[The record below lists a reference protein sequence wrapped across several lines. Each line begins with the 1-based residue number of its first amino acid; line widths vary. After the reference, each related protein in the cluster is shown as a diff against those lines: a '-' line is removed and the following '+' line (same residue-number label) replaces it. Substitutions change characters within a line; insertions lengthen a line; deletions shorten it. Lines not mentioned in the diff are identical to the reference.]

1 MKSLW
6 IFPGQGGQHAGMLA
20 DVDPALREHVEEMLG
35 LKLLDTDAGYLDS
48 VQLQVGIELLQ
59 VSQINAL
66 LAAGLKPKLVAG
78 HSLGVF
84 AAAYA
89 IGSLQQDDLFPLVK
103 RRAELMQGAYPEG
116 YGMGVVV
123 GMSRRQVEALV
134 AQVHSDDHPVYA
146 SNQNAEDQT
155 ALSGELAAIDQVV
168 KLAKAHGATIAMRLK
183 VPVPSHSPLMASVAT
198 QLAALLESV
207 PLTKPNGIYL
217 ANNTGHAVRQV
228 PQVAADLSGNLAHP
242 VYFEAMMA
250 VAHDYQPDNIVNFSP
265 GRPFR
270 KVLGQKFG
278 DLHQV
283 NLDQMSVSDVVFL
296 LNKWERGTN

>member
-20 DVDPALREHVEEMLG
+20 GVDPTLQEHVEEMLD
-35 LKLLDTDAGYLDS
+35 LKLLDTDEAYQDS

-66 LAAGLKPKLVAG
+66 LAAGLKPHLVAG

-116 YGMGVVV
+116 FGMGVVV
-123 GMSRRQVEALV
+123 GMSRAQVEALV
-134 AQVHSDDHPVYA
+134 AQVHTAEHPVYA

-155 ALSGELAAIDQVV
+155 ALSGELLSIDEVV
-168 KLAKAHGATIAMRLK
+168 KLAKEHGATLAMRLK

-198 QLAALLESV
+198 QLAALLEAV

-250 VAHDYQPDNIVNFSP
+250 VAHDYQPDSIVNFSP

>member
-20 DVDPALREHVEEMLG
+20 GVDPALREHVEEMLG

-123 GMSRRQVEALV
+123 GMSRKQVEALV
-134 AQVHSDDHPVYA
+134 AQVHSDEHPVYA

-155 ALSGELAAIDQVV
+155 ALSGELDAIDQVV
-168 KLAKAHGATIAMRLK
+168 KLAKEHGATIAMRLK
-183 VPVPSHSPLMASVAT
+183 VPVPSHSPLMADVAT

-217 ANNTGHAVRQV
+217 ANNTGHAVRRV

>member
-1 MKSLW
+1 MNSLW
-6 IFPGQGGQHAGMLA
+6 IFPGQGGQYAGMLQN
-20 DVDPALREHVEEMLG
+20 VDKALRSHVEDLLG
-35 LKLLDTDAGYLDS
+35 LKLLDTDAAYQDS

-59 VSQINAL
+59 VAQVNAMH
-66 LAAGLKPKLVAG
+66 AAGLKPHLVAG

-89 IGSLQQDDLFPLVK
+89 IGSLAQDDLFRVVK
-103 RRAELMQGAYPEG
+103 RRAELMQGAYPQG

-123 GMSRRQVEALV
+123 GLSRPEVEALV
-134 AQVHSDDHPVYA
+134 AQVNSSEHPVYA

-168 KLAKAHGATIAMRLK
+168 KLAKASGAVLARRLK
-183 VPVPSHSPLMASVAT
+183 VPVPSHSPLMAKVGT
-198 QLAALLESV
+198 QLAAAMADVTLQ
-207 PLTKPNGIYL
+207 KPAGIYL
-217 ANNTGHAVRQV
+217 TNYSGRAVRQV
-228 PQVAADLSGNLAHP
+228 VPVREDLSNNLAHP
-242 VYFEAMMA
+242 VYFEAMMG
-250 VAHDYQPDNIVNFSP
+250 VAHDYEPDSIVNFSP

-283 NLDQMSVSDVVFL
+283 NLDQMSVSDAAFL
-296 LNKWERGTN
+296 LTKWERRTY

>member
-6 IFPGQGGQHAGMLA
+6 IFPGQGGQQAGMLA

-35 LKLLDTDAGYLDS
+35 LKLLDTDDAYQDS

-66 LAAGLKPKLVAG
+66 MAAGLKPKLVAG

-134 AQVHSDDHPVYA
+134 AQVHSDEHPVYA

-155 ALSGELAAIDQVV
+155 ALSGELDAIDQVV

-183 VPVPSHSPLMASVAT
+183 VPVPSHSPLMADVAT
-198 QLAALLESV
+198 KLSALLEAV

>member
-1 MKSLW
+1 
-6 IFPGQGGQHAGMLA
+6 MLA
-20 DVDPALREHVEEMLG
+20 NVDPQLRGHVEDLLG
-35 LKLLDTDAGYLDS
+35 LKLLDTDEAYQDS

-59 VSQINAL
+59 VAQVNAMQ
-66 LAAGLKPKLVAG
+66 AAGLKPHLVAG

-89 IGSLQQDDLFPLVK
+89 IGSLKQDDLFRVVK
-103 RRAELMQGAYPEG
+103 RRAELMQGAYPHG

-123 GMSRRQVEALV
+123 GLSRPQVEALV
-134 AQVHSDDHPVYA
+134 AQVHSPDHPVYA

-168 KLAKAHGATIAMRLK
+168 ALAKQNGAVLARRLK
-183 VPVPSHSPLMASVAT
+183 VPVPSHSPLMAKVGT
-198 QLAALLESV
+198 QLAAAMADVE
-207 PLTKPNGIYL
+207 LTKPNGIYL
-217 ANNTGHAVRQV
+217 TNYSGRAVRQV
-228 PQVAADLSGNLAHP
+228 PQVREDLSNNLAHP
-242 VYFEAMMA
+242 VYFEAMMG
-250 VAHDYQPDNIVNFSP
+250 VAHDYEPDSIVNFSP

-283 NLDQMSVSDVVFL
+283 SLDQMSASDAAFL
-296 LNKWERGTN
+296 LNKWERGSY

>member
-1 MKSLW
+1 MRSLW
-6 IFPGQGGQHAGMLA
+6 IFPGQGGQHAGMLK
-20 DVDPALREHVEEMLG
+20 DVDPALREHVEQMLD
-35 LKLLDTDAGYLDS
+35 LKLLDTDVAYQDS

-59 VSQINAL
+59 VSQINSLKAS
-66 LAAGLKPKLVAG
+66 GLKPSLVAG

-123 GMSRRQVEALV
+123 GMSRKQVEDLV
-134 AQVHSDDHPVYA
+134 AQVHSDEHPVYA
-146 SNQNAEDQT
+146 SNQNSEDQT

-168 KLAKAHGATIAMRLK
+168 KLAKDHGATIAMRLK
-183 VPVPSHSPLMASVAT
+183 VPVPSHSPLMADVAT
-198 QLAALLESV
+198 KLSALLESV

-228 PQVAADLSGNLAHP
+228 PQVEADLSGNLAHP

-250 VAHDYQPDNIVNFSP
+250 VAHDYQPDSIVNFSP

-283 NLDQMSVSDVVFL
+283 NLDQMSVSDVEFL

>member
-6 IFPGQGGQHAGMLA
+6 IFPGQGGQHAGMLN
-20 DVDPALREHVEEMLG
+20 DVDPALREHVETMLD
-35 LKLLDTDAGYLDS
+35 LKLLDTDIAYQDS

-59 VSQINAL
+59 VSQINSL
-66 LAAGLKPKLVAG
+66 KAAGLKPSLVAG

-89 IGSLQQDDLFPLVK
+89 IGSLKQDDLFPLVK

-123 GMSRRQVEALV
+123 GMSRKQVEHLV
-134 AQVHSDDHPVYA
+134 AQVHSDEHPVYA
-146 SNQNAEDQT
+146 SNQNSEDQT

-183 VPVPSHSPLMASVAT
+183 VPVPSHSPLMADVAT
-198 QLAALLESV
+198 KLAALLQSV

-228 PQVAADLSGNLAHP
+228 PQVEADLSGNLAHP

-250 VAHDYQPDNIVNFSP
+250 VAHDYQPDSIVNFSP

-283 NLDQMSVSDVVFL
+283 NLDQVSVSDVEFL

>member
-1 MKSLW
+1 MW
-6 IFPGQGGQHAGMLA
+6 IFPGQGGQHAGMLK
-20 DVDPALREHVEEMLG
+20 DVDPALREHVEQMLD
-35 LKLLDTDAGYLDS
+35 LKLLDTDVAYQDS

-59 VSQINAL
+59 VSQINSLKAS
-66 LAAGLKPKLVAG
+66 GLKPSLVAG

-123 GMSRRQVEALV
+123 GMSRKQVEDLV
-134 AQVHSDDHPVYA
+134 AQVHSDEHPVYA
-146 SNQNAEDQT
+146 SNQNSEDQT

-168 KLAKAHGATIAMRLK
+168 KLAKDHGATIAMRLK
-183 VPVPSHSPLMASVAT
+183 VPVPSHSPLMADVAT
-198 QLAALLESV
+198 KLSALLESV

-228 PQVAADLSGNLAHP
+228 PQVEADLSGNLAHP

-250 VAHDYQPDNIVNFSP
+250 VAHDYQPDSIVNFSP

-283 NLDQMSVSDVVFL
+283 NLDQMSVSDVEFL